1 MIHVGYRKDEEQVSQ
16 PKRKLKLGVF
26 IAGTGHHVASWRH
39 PNAVPDAA
47 MNLDYFKQLAKKAE
61 EGKLDLLFLA
71 DSLSINQTSH
81 PNVLTRFEPLTLLS
95 SIAESTST
103 IGLAATASTTYSEPF
118 HIARQFASLDHL
130 SGGRAAWNVVTSSI
144 EETAKNFSGEEHLAH
159 HKRYERAEEFVEVV
173 KGLWDSWEEDALVR
187 NKETGEFFE
196 PGKLHELQHKGEFF
210 SVRGPLNVSRTPQ
223 GQPVIIQAGS
233 SEDGQKLAAK
243 TAELIFTAQNDL
255 DKAKEFYQSLK
266 GKVEATGRARE
277 DVSIMPGIFPIIADT
292 EEEAQAKYEELQ
304 ELIVPEIGL
313 SILQNYL
320 GGIDLS
326 QYPLDGPL
334 PEIDPSTSNAVKSRF
349 DLVMNMARKDNLTI
363 RQLYQSVAGS
373 RGHNIFIG
381 TPEQLADVME
391 TWLVEEAADGFN
403 VMPPLL
409 PEGLDVFVD
418 RVVPILQERGLFKT
432 DYTGQTLRENLGL
445 TEPKNRYTT

>member
-1 MIHVGYRKDEEQVSQ
+1 MSQ

-196 PGKLHELQHKGEFF
+196 SSKLHELQHKGEFF

-266 GKVEATGRARE
+266 GKVEAAGRARE

-363 RQLYQSVAGS
+363 RQLYQSA
-373 RGHNIFIG
+373 F
-381 TPEQLADVME
+381 
-391 TWLVEEAADGFN
+391 
-403 VMPPLL
+403 
-409 PEGLDVFVD
+409 
-418 RVVPILQERGLFKT
+418 
-432 DYTGQTLRENLGL
+432 
-445 TEPKNRYTT
+445 TTRS

>member
-1 MIHVGYRKDEEQVSQ
+1 MSQ

-39 PNAVPDAA
+39 PKAVPDAA

-71 DSLSINQTSH
+71 DSLSINHTSH

-159 HKRYERAEEFVEVV
+159 HKRYERAEEFVDVV
-173 KGLWDSWEEDALVR
+173 KGLWDSWEEGALVR
-187 NKETGEFFE
+187 NQETGEFFD
-196 PGKLHELQHKGEFF
+196 PSKLHELHHKGEFF

-255 DKAKEFYQSLK
+255 AKAKEFYQSLK
-266 GKVEATGRARE
+266 GKVEAAGRARE

-292 EEEAQAKYEELQ
+292 EEEAKAKYEELQ

-320 GGIDLS
+320 GGIDLT

-334 PEIDPSTSNAVKSRF
+334 PEIDPSMSNAVKSRF

-373 RGHNIFIG
+373 RGHHIFIG

-391 TWLVEEAADGFN
+391 TWLTEEAADGFN

-432 DYTGQTLRENLGL
+432 EYTGQTLRENLGL
-445 TEPKNRYTT
+445 KQPKNRYTT

>member
-1 MIHVGYRKDEEQVSQ
+1 MSQ
-16 PKRKLKLGVF
+16 SKRKLKLGVF

-39 PNAVPDAA
+39 PNAVSDAA

-95 SIAESTST
+95 SIAESTSS

-196 PGKLHELQHKGEFF
+196 SSKLHELRHKGEFF

-255 DKAKEFYQSLK
+255 KKAKEFYQSLK
-266 GKVEATGRARE
+266 EKVEAAGRARE

-292 EEEAQAKYEELQ
+292 EEEAKAKYEELQ

-381 TPEQLADVME
+381 TPQQLADVME
-391 TWLVEEAADGFN
+391 TWINEEAADGFN

-409 PEGLDVFVD
+409 PEGLDMFVD

-432 DYTGQTLRENLGL
+432 EYTGQTLRENLGL
-445 TEPKNRYTT
+445 TQPKNRYTT

>member
-1 MIHVGYRKDEEQVSQ
+1 MSQ

-61 EGKLDLLFLA
+61 EGKLDLFFLA

-159 HKRYERAEEFVEVV
+159 HKRYERAEEFVDVV

-266 GKVEATGRARE
+266 GKVEAAGRARE

>member
-1 MIHVGYRKDEEQVSQ
+1 MSQ

-187 NKETGEFFE
+187 NKETGKFFE
-196 PGKLHELQHKGEFF
+196 SSKLHELQHKGEFF

-266 GKVEATGRARE
+266 GKVEAAGRARE

-363 RQLYQSVAGS
+363 RQLYQSIAGS

-381 TPEQLADVME
+381 TPHQLADVME
-391 TWLVEEAADGFN
+391 TWLHEEAADGFN

>member
-1 MIHVGYRKDEEQVSQ
+1 MSQ
-16 PKRKLKLGVF
+16 PKWKLKLGVF

-39 PNAVPDAA
+39 PKAVPDAA

-71 DSLSINQTSH
+71 DSLSINHTSH

-159 HKRYERAEEFVEVV
+159 HKRYERAEEFVDVV
-173 KGLWDSWEEDALVR
+173 KGLWDSWEEGALVR
-187 NKETGEFFE
+187 NQETGEFFD
-196 PGKLHELQHKGEFF
+196 PRKLHELHHKGEFF

-255 DKAKEFYQSLK
+255 AKAKEFYQSLK
-266 GKVEATGRARE
+266 GKVEAAGRARE

-292 EEEAQAKYEELQ
+292 EEEAKAKYEELQ

-320 GGIDLS
+320 GGIDLT

-334 PEIDPSTSNAVKSRF
+334 PEIDPSMSNAVKSRF

-373 RGHNIFIG
+373 RGHHIFIG

-391 TWLVEEAADGFN
+391 TWLTEEAADGFN

-432 DYTGQTLRENLGL
+432 EYTGQTLRENLGL
-445 TEPKNRYTT
+445 KQPKNRYTT

>member
-1 MIHVGYRKDEEQVSQ
+1 MSQ
-16 PKRKLKLGVF
+16 SKRKLKLGVF

-39 PNAVPDAA
+39 PNAVSDAA
-47 MNLDYFKQLAKKAE
+47 MNLDYLKQLAKKAE

-95 SIAESTST
+95 SIAESTSS

-196 PGKLHELQHKGEFF
+196 SSKLHELRHKGEFF

-255 DKAKEFYQSLK
+255 KKAKEFYQSLK
-266 GKVEATGRARE
+266 EKVEAAGRARE

-292 EEEAQAKYEELQ
+292 EEEAKAKYEELQ

-381 TPEQLADVME
+381 TPQQLADVME
-391 TWLVEEAADGFN
+391 TWINEEAADGFN

-409 PEGLDVFVD
+409 PEGLDMFVD

-432 DYTGQTLRENLGL
+432 EYTGQTLRENLGL
-445 TEPKNRYTT
+445 TQPKNRYTT

>member
-1 MIHVGYRKDEEQVSQ
+1 MSQ

-61 EGKLDLLFLA
+61 EGKLDLFFLA

-159 HKRYERAEEFVEVV
+159 HKRYERAEEFVDVV

-266 GKVEATGRARE
+266 GKVEAAGRARE

-292 EEEAQAKYEELQ
+292 KEEAQAKYEELQ

>member
-1 MIHVGYRKDEEQVSQ
+1 MS
-16 PKRKLKLGVF
+16 PTTRKLKLGVF

-47 MNLDYFKQLAKKAE
+47 MNLAYFKQLAKKAE

-95 SIAESTST
+95 AIAESTST

-144 EETAKNFSGEEHLAH
+144 EETAKNFGGGEHLAH
-159 HKRYERAEEFVEVV
+159 SKRYERAEEFVDVV

-187 NKETGEFFE
+187 NQDTGAFFE
-196 PGKLHELQHKGEFF
+196 SSKLHELQHQGEFF

-255 DKAKEFYQSLK
+255 TKAKEFYRSLK
-266 GKVEATGRARE
+266 GKVEAAGRSRE
-277 DVSIMPGIFPIIADT
+277 DVSIMPGIFPILAET
-292 EEEAQAKYEELQ
+292 EDEAKAKYQELQ

-334 PEIDPSTSNAVKSRF
+334 PEIDPSTLNAVKSRF
-349 DLVMNMARKDNLTI
+349 DLVMNMARKDNLSI
-363 RQLYQSVAGS
+363 RQLYQSIAGS
-373 RGHNIFIG
+373 RGHHIFIG

-391 TWLVEEAADGFN
+391 TWLKEEAADGFN

-409 PEGLDVFVD
+409 PEGLDLFVD
-418 RVVPILQERGLFKT
+418 RVVPILQERGIFKT

-445 TEPKNRYTT
+445 KQPKNRYTTSG

>member
-1 MIHVGYRKDEEQVSQ
+1 MSQ

-47 MNLDYFKQLAKKAE
+47 MNLAYFKQLAKKAE

-95 SIAESTST
+95 AIAESTST

-159 HKRYERAEEFVEVV
+159 HKRYERAGEFVDVV

-187 NKETGEFFE
+187 NQETGEFFE
-196 PGKLHELQHKGEFF
+196 SSKLHELQHQGEFF

-233 SEDGQKLAAK
+233 SEDGQQLAAK

-266 GKVEATGRARE
+266 GKVEAAGRSRE
-277 DVSIMPGIFPIIADT
+277 NVSIMPGIFPIIADT
-292 EEEAQAKYEELQ
+292 EEEAQSKYEELQ

-391 TWLVEEAADGFN
+391 TWLNEEAADGFN
-403 VMPPLL
+403 IMPPLL
-409 PEGLDVFVD
+409 PEGLDLFVD

-432 DYTGQTLRENLGL
+432 DYTGQTLRDNLGL
-445 TEPKNRYTT
+445 ELPKNRYTT

>member
-1 MIHVGYRKDEEQVSQ
+1 MSQ
-16 PKRKLKLGVF
+16 SKRKLKLGVF

-39 PNAVPDAA
+39 PNAVSDAA

-95 SIAESTST
+95 SIAESTSS

-196 PGKLHELQHKGEFF
+196 SSKLHELRHKGEFF

-255 DKAKEFYQSLK
+255 KKAKEFYQSLK
-266 GKVEATGRARE
+266 EKVEAAGRARE

-292 EEEAQAKYEELQ
+292 EEEAKSKYEELQ

-381 TPEQLADVME
+381 TPQQLADVME
-391 TWLVEEAADGFN
+391 TWINEEAADGFN

-409 PEGLDVFVD
+409 PEGLDMFVD

-432 DYTGQTLRENLGL
+432 EYTGQTLRENLGL
-445 TEPKNRYTT
+445 TQPKNRYTT